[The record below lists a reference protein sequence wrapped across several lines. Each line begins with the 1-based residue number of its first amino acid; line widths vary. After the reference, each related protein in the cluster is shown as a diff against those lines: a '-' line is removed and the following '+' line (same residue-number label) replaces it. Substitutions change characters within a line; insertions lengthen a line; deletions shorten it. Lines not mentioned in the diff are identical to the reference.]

1 MDIKEYDD
9 VDPLGVLALNLSSL
23 GYPLTSETAALIRK
37 LDQRPFPFL
46 AVYAVV
52 DEIVAGQV
60 GVFRLPVM
68 TTEGPSEMGGVWAV
82 STQPAY
88 GRRGIATRLMEVAHE
103 RMRAAGL
110 RFSTLGTTRSL
121 AAHRMYRKMGYVD
134 AHIATVTVAE
144 TKDIFIKSSV
154 KAKKAE
160 YGDLQRA
167 DAFYGKVAAGRLGFA
182 RRQPDFLKMLSKTG
196 ELDGRMYLLRDG
208 GELLGYAVVKTND
221 KVLAIVDL
229 LLQPGVDPVVVISA
243 LITEFDVPYV
253 RVRIEDPAAGKRLV
267 QAGFPTPLP
276 EYGSFMMKAL
286 HVADDISDAARLLGI
301 GTGRFMISVFDTT

>member
-23 GYPLTSETAALIRK
+23 GYPLTPETAVLIRK

-68 TTEGPSEMGGVWAV
+68 TTEGPSDLGGVWAV

-88 GRRGIATRLMEVAHE
+88 GRKGIATRLMEEAHD
-103 RMRAAGL
+103 RMRSAGL

-134 AHIATVTVAE
+134 AHIASVTVARA
-144 TKDIFIKSSV
+144 KDVFIKSSV
-154 KAKKAE
+154 KAEKAKFE
-160 YGDLQRA
+160 DLEKA
-167 DAFYGKVAAGRLGFA
+167 DAFYSKVAGGRLGFA
-182 RRQPDFLKMLSKTG
+182 RRQPDFLQILSKTG
-196 ELDGRMYLLRDG
+196 EFGGQMYLLIDG
-208 GELLGYAVVKTND
+208 GELLGYIVANLMD
-221 KVLAIVDL
+221 KVLAIFDL
-229 LLQPGVDPVVVISA
+229 LLQPDVDPAVAISA
-243 LITEFDVPYV
+243 LTREHDVPYV
-253 RVRIEDPAAGKRLV
+253 RVRVEDPAAGQSLV
-267 QAGFPTPLP
+267 GSGYPTPLP
-276 EYGSFMMKAL
+276 EYGSFMIKPLYAGDR
-286 HVADDISDAARLLGI
+286 VADATHLLGI
-301 GTGRFMISVFDTT
+301 GTDRFMISVFDTT